1 MRQKELEMI
10 SFTIDK
16 SEHKD
21 LIDEIDVYVQEI
33 GGRFAILRNV
43 VEFYIPQEYRY
54 FIILKYPFLQ
64 EVAYYQ

>member
-1 MRQKELEMI
+1 MI

-64 EVAYYQ
+64 EVTYYQ